1 MVERRSSVSDQ
12 SQAALDLLLETLGSA
27 VAHGARMEPDEV
39 RFGVTSLAMVPPNE
53 LPVFINQY
61 TLGVGWDGAPVV
73 VMGTEPAERAD
84 SAEDM
89 AWHAVYSALVAAE
102 SRSEILDRIV
112 AGSTWQAAAKG
123 DGVQLT
129 TGRITSRPMTSSMLS
144 AAAGAR
150 LGRSWP
156 KL

>member
-1 MVERRSSVSDQ
+1 MQTGRNNRPVRYPQITRWSLERYRDAMVGRRSSVSDQ

-89 AWHAVYSALVAAE
+89 AWHAVYSAFVAAE
-102 SRSEILDRIV
+102 SRSEVLDRIV

-123 DGVQLT
+123 G
-129 TGRITSRPMTSSMLS
+129 
-144 AAAGAR
+144 
-150 LGRSWP
+150 WEFN
-156 KL
+156 

>member
-1 MVERRSSVSDQ
+1 LVERRSSVSDQ

-27 VAHGARMEPDEV
+27 VAHGARMEPDEI

-61 TLGVGWDGAPVV
+61 TLGVGWDGARRRFDPVV

-102 SRSEILDRIV
+102 SRSE
-112 AGSTWQAAAKG
+112 
-123 DGVQLT
+123 T
-129 TGRITSRPMTSSMLS
+129 TCPRSRN
-144 AAAGAR
+144 
-150 LGRSWP
+150 
-156 KL
+156 